1 MIAKDETADS
11 AGASLVLDHVDKRFG
26 ATVAVDDLSLAIEP
40 SEFMTLLGP
49 SGSGKTTTLM
59 MIAGFEIPTGGEIY
73 IDSRPIL
80 GLPPHR
86 RNIGMVFQNYALF
99 PHMTVAENIG
109 FPLKQRGVD
118 KAAIT
123 AGVRAVLDTVRL
135 SGLEARYPRQLSGGQ
150 QQRVALAR
158 AIVFRPRVLLM
169 DEPLSALDKQLRE
182 ELQLEVKRLHK
193 QLGITFVY
201 VTHDQREALVMS
213 DRIAVIN
220 HGHIEQVG
228 APAELYDRPVN
239 RFVASF
245 VGESNFLSATAVG
258 NEAEVVVANLGSRKV
273 RAVGNGPLAAGTP
286 LILAVRPEKLWFAQG
301 AAPSETE
308 VNSLVAV
315 VRDVTLVGEM
325 YRYQLREELQL
336 EVMSCGSVRSEA
348 RFRTPSA
355 GPISSRSSG
364 SPASRSSRRK
374 VPILPRSKR
383 WLIRRTLNTTS
394 VSFPAARCSTS

>member
-1 MIAKDETADS
+1 MTAKGETADS

-26 ATVAVDDLSLAIEP
+26 ATAAVDDLSLAIEP

-258 NEAEVVVANLGSRKV
+258 NEAEVVVANLGGRKV

-308 VNSLVAV
+308 VNRLVAV

-325 YRYQLREELQL
+325 YRYLLETDFGAPLILKQQHRFGAIRPLPRRTGHGRMVGTGHVSGMKIARVSIDRVCAPREE
-336 EVMSCGSVRSEA
+336 
-348 RFRTPSA
+348 
-355 GPISSRSSG
+355 SRSS
-364 SPASRSSRRK
+364 
-374 VPILPRSKR
+374 LP
-383 WLIRRTLNTTS
+383 
-394 VSFPAARCSTS
+394 

>member
-1 MIAKDETADS
+1 MTRPRATFIVSPMTAKDEITDP
-11 AGASLVLDHVDKRFG
+11 AGASVVLDHVDKSFG
-26 ATVAVDDLSLAIEP
+26 AIAAVDDLSLAIEP
-40 SEFMTLLGP
+40 NEFMTLLGP
-49 SGSGKTTTLM
+49 SGSGKTTALM

-123 AGVRAVLDTVRL
+123 ASVRAVLETVRL

-182 ELQLEVKRLHK
+182 ELQLEIKRLHK
-193 QLGITFVY
+193 QLGITFIY

-220 HGHIEQVG
+220 QGRIEQVG

-245 VGESNFLSATAVG
+245 VGESNFLNATAVS
-258 NEAEVVVANLGSRKV
+258 NEADTVVANLGSKRV
-273 RAVGNGPLAAGTP
+273 RAVGNGPVAAGTP
-286 LILAVRPEKLWFAQG
+286 LILAVRPEKLWFARHKP
-301 AAPSETE
+301 ALSEA
-308 VNSLVAV
+308 NINRISAV
-315 VRDVTLVGEM
+315 VLDVTLIGEM
-325 YRYQLREELQL
+325 YRYLL
-336 EVMSCGSVRSEA
+336 ETEFGAPLTLKQQHRYGAFTPGLSEPV
-348 RFRTPSA
+348 TIEWSA
-355 GPISSRSSG
+355 QD
-364 SPASRSSRRK
+364 
-374 VPILPRSKR
+374 
-383 WLIRRTLNTTS
+383 TL
-394 VSFPAARCSTS
+394 VV

>member
-1 MIAKDETADS
+1 VRAALHPATQVTQPRTTFIVSRMIAKDETADS
-11 AGASLVLDHVDKRFG
+11 AGASLMLDHVDKRFG
-26 ATVAVDDLSLAIEP
+26 ATAAVDDLSVAIEP

-123 AGVRAVLDTVRL
+123 AGVRGVLDTVRL

-220 HGHIEQVG
+220 HGRVEQVG

-258 NEAEVVVANLGSRKV
+258 NEAEVAVVANLGSRKV
-273 RAVGNGPLAAGTP
+273 RAVVNGPVAAGTP

-301 AAPSETE
+301 GAVPSETE
-308 VNSLVAV
+308 VNRLVAV
-315 VRDVTLVGEM
+315 VRDVALVGEM
-325 YRYQLREELQL
+325 YRYLL
-336 EVMSCGSVRSEA
+336 ETDFGAPLILKQQHRFGAIRPRPAEPVIVEWSVQD
-348 RFRTPSA
+348 
-355 GPISSRSSG
+355 
-364 SPASRSSRRK
+364 
-374 VPILPRSKR
+374 
-383 WLIRRTLNTTS
+383 TL
-394 VSFPAARCSTS
+394 VV

>member
-1 MIAKDETADS
+1 MTAKDEIIDP
-11 AGASLVLDHVDKRFG
+11 AGASVVLDHVDKTFG
-26 ATVAVDDLSLAIEP
+26 AIAAVDDLSLAIEP
-40 SEFMTLLGP
+40 NEFMTLLGP
-49 SGSGKTTTLM
+49 SGSGKTTALM
-59 MIAGFEIPTGGEIY
+59 MIAGFEIPTGGEIH
-73 IDSRPIL
+73 IDSRPIV

-118 KAAIT
+118 KAAI
-123 AGVRAVLDTVRL
+123 AASVMAVLETVRL

-182 ELQLEVKRLHK
+182 ELQLEIKRLHK
-193 QLGITFVY
+193 QLGITFIY

-220 HGHIEQVG
+220 HGRIEQAG

-245 VGESNFLSATAVG
+245 VGESNFLNATAVG
-258 NEAEVVVANLGSRKV
+258 REAGTVVANLGSKKV
-273 RAVGNGPLAAGTP
+273 RAVGNGPVAAGTP
-286 LILAVRPEKLWFAQG
+286 LILAVRPEKLWFARHQP
-301 AAPSETE
+301 ALSEADINRISAI
-308 VNSLVAV
+308 VL
-315 VRDVTLVGEM
+315 DVTLIGEM
-325 YRYQLREELQL
+325 YRYLL
-336 EVMSCGSVRSEA
+336 ETEFGAPLTLKQQHRHGAFTPGLSE
-348 RFRTPSA
+348 PV
-355 GPISSRSSG
+355 IIEW
-364 SPASRSSRRK
+364 SPQD
-374 VPILPRSKR
+374 
-383 WLIRRTLNTTS
+383 TL
-394 VSFPAARCSTS
+394 VI

>member
-1 MIAKDETADS
+1 
-11 AGASLVLDHVDKRFG
+11 
-26 ATVAVDDLSLAIEP
+26 
-40 SEFMTLLGP
+40 
-49 SGSGKTTTLM
+49 
-59 MIAGFEIPTGGEIY
+59 
-73 IDSRPIL
+73 
-80 GLPPHR
+80 
-86 RNIGMVFQNYALF
+86 MVFQNYALF

-135 SGLEARYPRQLSGGQ
+135 SGMEARYPRQLSGGQ

-220 HGHIEQVG
+220 HGRVEQVG

-258 NEAEVVVANLGSRKV
+258 NEAEVVVVANLGSRKV
-273 RAVGNGPLAAGTP
+273 RAVVNGPVAAGTP

-301 AAPSETE
+301 GAVPSETE
-308 VNSLVAV
+308 VNRLVAV

-325 YRYQLREELQL
+325 YRYLL
-336 EVMSCGSVRSEA
+336 ETDFGAPLILKQQHRFGAIRPRPAEPVIVEWSVQD
-348 RFRTPSA
+348 
-355 GPISSRSSG
+355 
-364 SPASRSSRRK
+364 
-374 VPILPRSKR
+374 
-383 WLIRRTLNTTS
+383 TL
-394 VSFPAARCSTS
+394 VV

>member
-1 MIAKDETADS
+1 MRAPLHQAARVTRPRTTFIVSPMTAKDEITDP
-11 AGASLVLDHVDKRFG
+11 AGASVVLDHVDKSFG
-26 ATVAVDDLSLAIEP
+26 AIAAVDDLSLAIEP
-40 SEFMTLLGP
+40 NEFMTLLGP

-118 KAAIT
+118 KATIFAS
-123 AGVRAVLDTVRL
+123 VRAVLETVRL

-182 ELQLEVKRLHK
+182 ELQLEIKRLHK
-193 QLGITFVY
+193 QLGITFIY

-220 HGHIEQVG
+220 HGRIEQVG
-228 APAELYDRPVN
+228 APAELYASRERDDR
-239 RFVASF
+239 
-245 VGESNFLSATAVG
+245 
-258 NEAEVVVANLGSRKV
+258 
-273 RAVGNGPLAAGTP
+273 
-286 LILAVRPEKLWFAQG
+286 Q
-301 AAPSETE
+301 
-308 VNSLVAV
+308 
-315 VRDVTLVGEM
+315 RDVRRDGEFADA
-325 YRYQLREELQL
+325 RRADRDSRLRQLRGQ
-336 EVMSCGSVRSEA
+336 A
-348 RFRTPSA
+348 
-355 GPISSRSSG
+355 
-364 SPASRSSRRK
+364 ASR
-374 VPILPRSKR
+374 
-383 WLIRRTLNTTS
+383 
-394 VSFPAARCSTS
+394 AARAQSKNRSVGQG

>member
-1 MIAKDETADS
+1 VRAALHPATQVTQPRTTFIVSRMIAKDETADS

-26 ATVAVDDLSLAIEP
+26 ATAAVDDLSVAIEP

-123 AGVRAVLDTVRL
+123 AGVRGVLDTVRL

-220 HGHIEQVG
+220 HGRVEQVG

-258 NEAEVVVANLGSRKV
+258 NEAEVAVVANLGSRKV
-273 RAVGNGPLAAGTP
+273 RAVVNGPVAAGTP

-301 AAPSETE
+301 GAVPSETE
-308 VNSLVAV
+308 VNRLVAV

-325 YRYQLREELQL
+325 YRYLL
-336 EVMSCGSVRSEA
+336 ETDFGAPLILKQQHRFGAIRPRPAEPVIVEWSVQD
-348 RFRTPSA
+348 
-355 GPISSRSSG
+355 
-364 SPASRSSRRK
+364 
-374 VPILPRSKR
+374 
-383 WLIRRTLNTTS
+383 TL
-394 VSFPAARCSTS
+394 VV

>member
-1 MIAKDETADS
+1 MTRPRTTFIVSPMTAKDEITDP
-11 AGASLVLDHVDKRFG
+11 AGASVVLDHVDKSFG
-26 ATVAVDDLSLAIEP
+26 AIAAVDDLSLAIEP
-40 SEFMTLLGP
+40 NEFMTLLGP

-123 AGVRAVLDTVRL
+123 ASVRAVLETVRL

-169 DEPLSALDKQLRE
+169 DEPLSALDKQL
-182 ELQLEVKRLHK
+182 
-193 QLGITFVY
+193 GITFIY

-220 HGHIEQVG
+220 HGRIEQVG

-245 VGESNFLSATAVG
+245 VGESNFLNATAVG
-258 NEAEVVVANLGSRKV
+258 NEADTVVANLGGRRV
-273 RAVGNGPLAAGTP
+273 RAVGNGPVAAGTP
-286 LILAVRPEKLWFAQG
+286 LILAVRPEKLWFARHKP
-301 AAPSETE
+301 ALSEADI
-308 VNSLVAV
+308 NRISAV
-315 VRDVTLVGEM
+315 VLDVTLIGEM
-325 YRYQLREELQL
+325 YRYLL
-336 EVMSCGSVRSEA
+336 ETEFGAPLTLKQQHRYGAFTPGLSEPVIVEWST
-348 RFRTPSA
+348 RD
-355 GPISSRSSG
+355 
-364 SPASRSSRRK
+364 
-374 VPILPRSKR
+374 
-383 WLIRRTLNTTS
+383 TL
-394 VSFPAARCSTS
+394 VV